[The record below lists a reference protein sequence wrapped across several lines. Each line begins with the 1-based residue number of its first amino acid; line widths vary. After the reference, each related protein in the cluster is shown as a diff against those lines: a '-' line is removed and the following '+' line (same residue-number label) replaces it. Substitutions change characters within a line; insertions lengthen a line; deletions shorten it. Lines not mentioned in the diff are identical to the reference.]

1 MKNLTLFCCILLYSI
16 LNGQDLEL
24 ELFASNLERPVNIK
38 HAGDDRLFVIEQQG
52 FISIINADGTVN
64 TTPFLDIDS
73 KVGQINTIGDERGL
87 LGLAFHPDYAV
98 NGYFYVNYID
108 NSSNTVISRYTR
120 DASNPSLAD
129 PNSEFI
135 ILTYA
140 QPFSNHNGGDLAFG
154 EDGYLYIASGD
165 GGSGGDPQDNA
176 QNTNSLL
183 GKLLRINVDTS
194 SPGQNYSIPEGNPF
208 VGDPNSREEIWAYG
222 LRNPWKFS
230 FDRLNG
236 EIWIADVGQN
246 SDEEI
251 NLSSGTASGL
261 NYGWRCY
268 EANAPYNTTDCP
280 EPSTLT
286 FPITHYNHFS
296 DGEFK
301 CSITGGYRYR
311 GADYPGFYGWYFF
324 ADYCSEE
331 IGYLIFDSA
340 NDEWN
345 MTFVQFSGKWTAF
358 GEDVNGE
365 LYVSDIQSG
374 TIYKLTNSALSADD
388 VLETRVSIFPN
399 PVTDELKIVFSSG
412 SITNS
417 NQIVIYTIQGKIV
430 TALKSNSKT
439 IQTIDTSALNS
450 GLYILQ
456 ITSTNGEQSTH
467 KLVVN

>member
-1 MKNLTLFCCILLYSI
+1 MKNLTFCFCLLLFSI
-16 LNGQDLEL
+16 LNCQDLEL

-38 HAGDDRLFVIEQQG
+38 HAGDDRLFVVEQQG

-87 LGLAFHPDYAV
+87 LGLAFHPDYAT
-98 NGYFYVNYID
+98 NGYFYVNYI
-108 NSSNTVISRYTR
+108 NTSSSTVISRYTR

-154 EDGYLYIASGD
+154 DDGYLYIASGD

-183 GKLLRINVDTS
+183 GKLLRIDVDNS
-194 SPGQNYSIPEGNPF
+194 IPGQNYSIPEDNPF
-208 VGDPNSREEIWAYG
+208 IGDPTAKGEIWAYG

-246 SDEEI
+246 NDEEI
-251 NLSSGTASGL
+251 NLASGTASGL
-261 NYGWRCY
+261 NYGWRCF
-268 EANAPYNTTDCP
+268 EANAPFNTTDCP
-280 EPSTLT
+280 DPSTLT
-286 FPITHYNHFS
+286 FPVADYNHFS

-311 GADYPGFYGWYFF
+311 GSEFPGLNGWYFF

-331 IGYLIFDSA
+331 IGYLVYDSVT
-340 NDEWN
+340 DQWN
-345 MTFVQFSGKWTAF
+345 MTFEQFTGNWTAF
-358 GEDVNGE
+358 GEDINGE

-374 TIYKLTNSALSADD
+374 TIYKLKDSSLSLNDE
-388 VLETRVSIFPN
+388 LETTVSIFPN
-399 PVTDELKIVFSSG
+399 PVTDELKIIFSSAV
-412 SITNS
+412 ITDS
-417 NQIVIYTIQGKIV
+417 NQIAIYTAQGKIV
-430 TALKSNSKT
+430 KT
-439 IQTIDTSALNS
+439 IISSSEAIQTIDTSALDS
-450 GLYILQ
+450 GFYIVQ
-456 ITSTNGEQSTH
+456 ITSTNGEKSIH